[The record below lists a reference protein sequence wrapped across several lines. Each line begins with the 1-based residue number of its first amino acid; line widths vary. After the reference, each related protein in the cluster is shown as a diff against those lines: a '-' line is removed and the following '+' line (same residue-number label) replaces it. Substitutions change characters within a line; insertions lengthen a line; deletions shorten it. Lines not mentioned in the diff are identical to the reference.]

1 MIDSG
6 KIKLTA
12 KQQLFIDNYLIHF
25 NATKAAIQAGYSEK
39 TAYSIGSELLKKP
52 EISALIESRLKE
64 SRMNSDQVM
73 KLMSDIAQSSMN
85 DYFRIVE
92 RDRMKRVTKPLGILI
107 ERKKLEIKRAY
118 MYIDKKGYTD
128 EEYDNYVEK
137 NILPLEDDILRAE
150 IDLELDPFATF
161 DDSEVETYETV
172 ELDLVK
178 LAKDKEGGKIKSF
191 EWKEF
196 GPKVEM
202 YAVDGILDKLARVNG
217 MYTDTLVVDD
227 KNKIDP
233 NSLSDDTI
241 RELLNSTKRRE

>member
-52 EISALIESRLKE
+52 ELSALIESRLKE

-73 KLMSDIAQSSMN
+73 KLMSDIAQSSIN

-92 RDRMKRVTKPLGILI
+92 RDRMKRVTKPLGVLI

-118 MYIDKKGYTD
+118 MYIERKGYTD

-150 IDLELDPFATF
+150 IDLELDPLATF

-202 YAVDGILDKLARVNG
+202 YAVDGMLDKLARVNG

-233 NSLSDDTI
+233 NSLSDETI
-241 RELLNSTKRRE
+241 RELLKSTKKTE

>member
-1 MIDSG
+1 MIDSA

-52 EISALIESRLKE
+52 ELSALIESRLKE

-92 RDRMKRVTKPLGILI
+92 RDRMKRVTKPLGVLI

-118 MYIDKKGYTD
+118 MYIDRKGYTD

-150 IDLELDPFATF
+150 IDLELDPLATY

-202 YAVDGILDKLARVNG
+202 YAVDGMLDKLARVNG

-233 NSLSDDTI
+233 NSLSDETI
-241 RELLNSTKRRE
+241 RELLKSTKKTE

>member
-1 MIDSG
+1 MIDLR

-52 EISALIESRLKE
+52 ELSALIESRLKE

-92 RDRMKRVTKPLGILI
+92 RDRMKRVTKPLGVLI

-118 MYIDKKGYTD
+118 MYIDRKGYTD

-202 YAVDGILDKLARVNG
+202 YAVDGMLDKLARVNG

-233 NSLSDDTI
+233 NSLSDETI
-241 RELLNSTKRRE
+241 RELLNSTKKTE